1 MEKLRHKKKDS
12 IKSTG
17 PTPCADKNGSDAKN
31 KSQELSLQNA
41 RLTAI
46 GARIKTLRIHK
57 GYSSAEI
64 FAYEHDL
71 NRISYWRMEKGS
83 NITMASLFR
92 ILDIHQITLSEFF
105 KDID

>member
-1 MEKLRHKKKDS
+1 MVPLLQDSRLNVIGEK
-12 IKSTG
+12 IKS
-17 PTPCADKNGSDAKN
+17 
-31 KSQELSLQNA
+31 
-41 RLTAI
+41 
-46 GARIKTLRIHK
+46 LRINS
-57 GYSSAEI
+57 GYTSAEI

-92 ILDIHQITLSEFF
+92 ILDIHRITLGEFF

>member
-1 MEKLRHKKKDS
+1 MEKKRKQKKVVPLLQDS
-12 IKSTG
+12 RLNVIGEKIKS
-17 PTPCADKNGSDAKN
+17 
-31 KSQELSLQNA
+31 
-41 RLTAI
+41 
-46 GARIKTLRIHK
+46 LRINS
-57 GYSSAEI
+57 GYTSAEI

-92 ILDIHQITLSEFF
+92 ILDIHRITLGEFF

>member
-1 MEKLRHKKKDS
+1 MEKKRKQKKVVPLLQDS
-12 IKSTG
+12 RLNVIGEKIKS
-17 PTPCADKNGSDAKN
+17 
-31 KSQELSLQNA
+31 
-41 RLTAI
+41 
-46 GARIKTLRIHK
+46 LRISS
-57 GYSSAEI
+57 GYTSAEI

-92 ILDIHQITLSEFF
+92 ILDIHRITLGEFF